1 MMAESR
7 FLIQFRKDSVPVYQI
22 QDVEESQ
29 LASTVAEYMS
39 KDNAW
44 VTDINLIDQPAKRLG
59 LGQLH
64 FIVTTLNTD
73 ICITKTY
80 EDDTISLKVSP
91 NRNRVPLLPDS
102 DDESEDATED
112 KVATYLEYK
121 VFCVRNVNNIVIW
134 AILKARDLLNYIAN
148 SDYVKLNQAQTN
160 A

>member
-39 KDNAW
+39 KDSCW
-44 VTDINLIDQPAKRLG
+44 RTDINLIDQPAKRLG

-64 FIVTTLNTD
+64 FIVTSLKTD

-80 EDDTISLKVSP
+80 EHDTISLKVSP

>member
-29 LASTVAEYMS
+29 LARTVAEYMS

-44 VTDINLIDQPAKRLG
+44 VTDINMIGMPAKRLG

-64 FIVTTLNTD
+64 FIVTALNTD

-102 DDESEDATED
+102 DDDEDATED

-160 A
+160 T